1 MVSSFMHGDMSLQKH
16 VFSAEI
22 DCIKTAHSRQER
34 QYLCFDYIAVQ
45 FVSLLLVE
53 QTELQHAQSG
63 WKVDNIVSEK

>member
-1 MVSSFMHGDMSLQKH
+1 MVSSFMHGEMILLKH

-22 DCIKTAHSRQER
+22 DCIETARSRVER

-45 FVSLLLVE
+45 FIFLLLVE